1 MAKYYISQSDIN
13 VLWVFCF
20 IFVFS
25 CFLIWLFLT
34 GKMKD
39 FLTFYQT
46 LYDEVPEGRFYSEE
60 LSGNN
65 RFQNFLNKFPDY
77 VFCVLKETIKFFLS
91 NLMAF

>member
-13 VLWVFCF
+13 VLWGFCF
-20 IFVFS
+20 IAFWYG
-25 CFLIWLFLT
+25 CFFDR
-34 GKMKD
+34 KD
-39 FLTFYQT
+39 EKPSNLYQT

-77 VFCVLKETIKFFLS
+77 MFCVLKETI
-91 NLMAF
+91 